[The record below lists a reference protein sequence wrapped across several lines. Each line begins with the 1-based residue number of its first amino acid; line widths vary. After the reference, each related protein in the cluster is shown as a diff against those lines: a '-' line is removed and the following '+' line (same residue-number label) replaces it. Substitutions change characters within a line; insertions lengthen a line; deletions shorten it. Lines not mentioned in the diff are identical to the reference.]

1 MWNNGHKRDFVLF
14 ASLVMGV
21 MGTVSCGKVDEL
33 KAMKAM
39 KDGNTA
45 YQQQDYKKATD
56 AYEETVATDPVNEDL
71 QTSYFFLGNSYDNLW
86 KPSKKGDP
94 ANDALL
100 QKAVDNYQ
108 KAAEKLATAQKPSN
122 RNIGK
127 LALQYLVATYGG
139 DKLNDPARAEPVVQ
153 KMIMLDPGDTTNYF
167 ALAKIY
173 EDAGVYDEAERI
185 LQLARAAKPDDP
197 AVYQMLA
204 GYYNRQGQFDKTMEA
219 WQQRAAKEPN
229 NPEAFQTIATFYWD
243 EAYRD
248 ARAKEAEKKE
258 YVQKGIEAVDHAL
271 QLNPNYAEAMVYK
284 GLLLRLEATFEKDPA
299 KQQQLLKEADQ
310 VRDKAQEIKKQKAGN

>member
-1 MWNNGHKRDFVLF
+1 MWNYGHKRDFVLF
-14 ASLVMGV
+14 ATLVIGV
-21 MGTVSCGKVDEL
+21 MGTAGCTQVNQL

-39 KDGNTA
+39 KEGNAA
-45 YQQQDYKKATD
+45 YQQQDYKKAVD
-56 AYEETVATDPVNEDL
+56 AYEETVSTDPVNEDL

-86 KPSKKGDP
+86 KPSKKGEP
-94 ANDALL
+94 ANDDLL
-100 QKAVDNYQ
+100 QKAVENYQ
-108 KAAEKLATAQKPSN
+108 KAAEKLATAQKPAN

-139 DKLNDPARAEPVVQ
+139 DKLNDPAKAEPVVQ

-185 LQLARAAKPDDP
+185 LQLARVAKPEDP

-204 GYYNRQGQFDKTMEA
+204 GYYNRQGLFDKTMEA
-219 WQQRAAKEPN
+219 WQQRAVKEPK

-248 ARAKEAEKKE
+248 PRAKEADKRE

-271 QLNPNYAEAMVYK
+271 QLNPNYVEAMVYK

-299 KQQQLLKEADQ
+299 KQQLLLKQADQ
-310 VRDKAQEIKKQKAGN
+310 IRDKAQEIKKQKSGA

>member
-1 MWNNGHKRDFVLF
+1 MWNYGHKRDFVLF
-14 ASLVMGV
+14 ASLVTGAL
-21 MGTVSCGKVDEL
+21 GIAGCSQVDQL
-33 KAMKAM
+33 TAMKAM
-39 KDGNTA
+39 KEGNAA
-45 YQQQDYKKATD
+45 YQQQDYKKASD
-56 AYEETVATDPVNEDL
+56 AYVTTVGTNPANEDL
-71 QTSYFFLGNSYDNLW
+71 QTAYFFLGNSYDNLW
-86 KPSKKGDP
+86 KPSKKGEA
-94 ANDALL
+94 ANDQLL

-108 KAAEKLATAQKPSN
+108 LAAEKLATAQKPAN

-139 DKLNDPARAEPVVQ
+139 DKLNDPAKAEPVVQ

-185 LQLARAAKPDDP
+185 LQLARTAKPNDP

-204 GYYNRQGQFDKTMEA
+204 GYYNRQGQFEKTMEA
-219 WQQRAAKEPN
+219 WQQRTEKEPN
-229 NPEAFQTIATFYWD
+229 NPEAYQTMATFYWD

-248 ARAKEAEKKE
+248 PRVKEADKKA

-271 QLNPNYAEAMVYK
+271 QLNPQYAEALIYK
-284 GLLLRLEATFEKDPA
+284 GLLLRLEATYEKDVA
-299 KQQQLLKEADQ
+299 KQQALLKEADQ
-310 VRDKAQEIKKQKAGN
+310 VRDKAQEMKKQK